1 MRAIHVIIL
10 SGLLAYS
17 SAFAAGYLGW
27 SFGMSKAEVASVGD
41 SSRYYSFS
49 NGDLGAK
56 DEPFEGEPALIS
68 FYFGNEKLNRVM
80 LILYMGSD
88 RLKALDAW
96 RSAYHHIKRMCKTV
110 EVSAAGPGAIE
121 QDVALA
127 TFVVEVAKLQQD
139 QRHQMACLPMRE
151 DFRLWASVTRMPND
165 SLMVAVNYGEP

>member
-1 MRAIHVIIL
+1 MRAIQAIVL
-10 SGLLAYS
+10 SGLLAHS

-27 SFGMSKAEVASVGD
+27 SFGMSKTEVASVGD

-56 DEPFEGEPALIS
+56 DEPFEGGRALIS

-80 LILYMGSD
+80 LISYMGVD
-88 RLKALDAW
+88 RLEALGAW
-96 RSAYHHIKRMCKTV
+96 HSAYQHIKRICKAV
-110 EVSAAGPGAIE
+110 EVSAVGPGAIE

-127 TFVVEVAKLQQD
+127 TFVLEVEKLKQG
-139 QRHQMACLPMRE
+139 QRHQMGCLPMQE
-151 DFRLWASVTRMPND
+151 GFRLWASVTRMLND